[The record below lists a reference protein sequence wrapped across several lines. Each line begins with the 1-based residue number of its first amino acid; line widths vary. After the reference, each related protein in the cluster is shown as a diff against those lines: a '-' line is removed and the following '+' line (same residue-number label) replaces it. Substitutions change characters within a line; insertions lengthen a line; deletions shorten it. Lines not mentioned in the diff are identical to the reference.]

1 MALNVW
7 INGKCPSATPSL
19 RSFVALFVVVILHLV
34 EPGGCRLLGSCRI
47 YRFVTGKNSEMLL
60 IAVGSRHSVL

>member
-19 RSFVALFVVVILHLV
+19 GSFVALFVVMILFGETWGLQAAW
-34 EPGGCRLLGSCRI
+34 LLRI
-47 YRFVTGKNSEMLL
+47 YRFVTGKTNEMLW
-60 IAVGSRHSVL
+60 IALRQ